1 MPAAMRTFRV
11 WWILVC
17 LSCLAQPAAAQEMT
31 GRDRERNHIMLRA
44 VEDDLRRFY
53 YDTTFNGLDLTA
65 LFDSADARITA
76 AESNSEAFL
85 TIALALNALR
95 DSHTFFFPPRFTT
108 TVQYGWNLGLVGD
121 SCYILKVDP
130 ESDAAARGVR
140 PGDRVIAVDRFAAT
154 RSDRWNLQYFY
165 NVLAPRSS
173 VRLTLQGP
181 GDSVRN
187 VVAQA
192 EVTTRPFILDLTHG
206 EDIWRLIRERQ
217 SLKRTHRSRFAEF
230 GTDVLVW
237 RLPSFTVGES
247 EIDRSVRRAQEFKG
261 LVIDLRED
269 PGGFET
275 TLLRLAG
282 NLVGVDTIGVRRT
295 RNGTEPLRTRA
306 DGPRFTGTV
315 VAVVDAQSASAAEM
329 LAYVLQMR
337 KRGTVVGDRTAGA
350 VMEARGHQHSVGVD
364 RVAFYYT
371 SVTTADFVFADGT
384 RLEGRGV
391 VPDEIVLPSGA
402 DLAAGRDP
410 ALARAITL
418 AGHTVTPGAAGRLFP
433 PEE

>member
-1 MPAAMRTFRV
+1 LPAAMRTFRV

-247 EIDRSVRRAQEFKG
+247 EIDRSVRRAQGFKG

-282 NLVGVDTIGVRRT
+282 NLVGVDTIG
-295 RNGTEPLRTRA
+295 
-306 DGPRFTGTV
+306 GP
-315 VAVVDAQSASAAEM
+315 ADAQWDGAAAHASRRAS
-329 LAYVLQMR
+329 LHRY
-337 KRGTVVGDRTAGA
+337 RG
-350 VMEARGHQHSVGVD
+350 
-364 RVAFYYT
+364 
-371 SVTTADFVFADGT
+371 
-384 RLEGRGV
+384 GRGRRAV
-391 VPDEIVLPSGA
+391 RLSGGNA
-402 DLAAGRDP
+402 RLRATDAEAWHRGGRPHRRRGDGGAWAP
-410 ALARAITL
+410 A
-418 AGHTVTPGAAGRLFP
+418 
-433 PEE
+433 